1 MFFEEIRT
9 VEARSW
15 RRSRMSKG
23 RRDACCRLMYQH
35 EADAGYGVSK
45 AERTADTLTLLKH
58 SDLSSGDM
66 G

>member
-1 MFFEEIRT
+1 
-9 VEARSW
+9 
-15 RRSRMSKG
+15 MSKG